1 MTGIV
6 MDPVQ
11 EALDHGL
18 RSLAGLGGDLVD
30 HANRIGATLFSPP
43 RVVIVGRLKA
53 GKSTLV
59 NALIGAPVAETA
71 ALEATRLVAV
81 YQDGAPSRAEAVA
94 VDGTRH
100 PITLTRGQTA
110 RMPIEEERIAYIN
123 RWLPSAAIRDLTLI
137 DTPGL
142 ATLTTR
148 NETATRRVLI
158 DGFEQTRTAS
168 VDADAAVFLFD
179 STPRADE
186 LAFLQEL
193 PLSPLNTLGVLSRAD
208 GFGEGALGSRDP
220 IEQAAEHAGRV
231 ATRLAHAVSAVVPI
245 SGLMAQTSHTGAL
258 SEQHARTLAAL
269 SALDAEELVDELD
282 RDDDGVIDARMRGEL
297 LDLLGE
303 YGILHGRMI
312 ARDGAAA
319 LNQWLSQR
327 SGVPMLHQLMQSSLS
342 EFAIL
347 NRARRVIAYVDQLA
361 YNHPARDQIRMI
373 VHQMRTHPAML
384 RVALLDDLQK
394 LLAAD
399 PYSGVVEEI
408 RTLLLA
414 ADPAE
419 CVGLPAGSSTQDVH
433 LHANQRL
440 SAAQTQALS
449 TATAAE
455 DAALVDVARAY
466 TALATTGRL

>member
-1 MTGIV
+1 MTTIA

-11 EALDHGL
+11 QTLDHGL
-18 RSLAGLGGDLVD
+18 RTLAGLGGDLVD

-81 YQDGAPSRAEAVA
+81 YQDGAPSRAEAVE

-100 PITLTRGQTA
+100 PIAMTRGQAA
-110 RMPIEEERIAYIN
+110 RLPIDEERIAYIN
-123 RWLPSAAIRDLTLI
+123 RWLPSAAIRNLTFI

-186 LAFLQEL
+186 LSFLQEL

-208 GFGEGALGSRDP
+208 SFGQGALGNRDP
-220 IEQAAEHAGRV
+220 IDHATEHARLV
-231 ATRLAHAVSAVVPI
+231 AQRLAHAVSAVVPI

-258 SEQHARTLAAL
+258 SEHHARALATL
-269 SALDAEELVDELD
+269 SSLDPESLVDELD
-282 RDDDGVIDARMRGEL
+282 RDGDGVISAAVRDEL

-303 YGILHGRMI
+303 YGVLQGRTV

-319 LNQWLSQR
+319 LNQWLSRR
-327 SGVPMLHQLMQSSLS
+327 SGVPTLHQLMQSSLS
-342 EFAIL
+342 GFALL
-347 NRARRVIAYVDQLA
+347 NRARRVVGYIDQLA
-361 YNHPARDQIRMI
+361 YNHPARDQIRLI
-373 VHQMRTHPAML
+373 VHELRTNPTML

-394 LLAAD
+394 LLVAD
-399 PYSGVVEEI
+399 PYSPIVDEI
-408 RTLLLA
+408 KTLLTAPDA
-414 ADPAE
+414 AS
-419 CVGLPAGSSTQDVH
+419 CVGLPSDADARAIHDAATQ
-433 LHANQRL
+433 LLAT
-440 SAAQTQALS
+440 AQTQALS

-466 TALATTGRL
+466 TAIAATGQL

>member
-94 VDGTRH
+94 VDGSRH
-100 PITLTRGQTA
+100 PITLTRGQAA
-110 RMPIEEERIAYIN
+110 RMPIEDERIAYIN

-220 IEQAAEHAGRV
+220 IDEANEHAGRV
-231 ATRLAHAVSAVVPI
+231 AARLAHAVSAVVPI

-258 SEQHARTLAAL
+258 SEQHARALAAL
-269 SALDAEELVDELD
+269 APLDAEALIDEID
-282 RDDDGVIDARMRGEL
+282 RDDDGVLGVRMRDEL

-327 SGVPMLHQLMQSSLS
+327 SGVPALHQLMQSSLG
-342 EFAIL
+342 EFAVL

-399 PYSGVVEEI
+399 PYSGVVDEI
-408 RTLLLA
+408 RDLLTA
-414 ADPAE
+414 TDPAE
-419 CVGLPAGSSTQDVH
+419 CVGLPAGSAAHDIHT
-433 LHANQRL
+433 HANQRL

-466 TALATTGRL
+466 TAIATTGRL